1 MDILLRKVMKKMIK
15 KILIISSL
23 VIALTLTG
31 CSPSGVLRTVT
42 PLPLAA
48 TNTADTD
55 NIQDESLNGLDDSQE
70 IVKVEEADGEF
81 EANESATEQ
90 ELGEN
95 LSNGG
100 HQDLDNT
107 DVVDH
112 QFEGVE

>member
-1 MDILLRKVMKKMIK
+1 VVKKMMI
-15 KILIISSL
+15 KILIISFL
-23 VIALTLTG
+23 VIALTG
-31 CSPSGVLRTVT
+31 CSASGLKTVNT
-42 PLPLAA
+42 LLPENQLVAA

-70 IVKVEEADGEF
+70 VVKVEEADGEF

>member
-1 MDILLRKVMKKMIK
+1 VVKKMMI
-15 KILIISSL
+15 KILIISFL
-23 VIALTLTG
+23 VIALTG
-31 CSPSGVLRTVT
+31 CSASGLKTVNT
-42 PLPLAA
+42 LLPENQLVAA

-70 IVKVEEADGEF
+70 VVKVEEADGEF
-81 EANESATEQ
+81 EANEPATEQ

-107 DVVDH
+107 DVVYH

>member
-1 MDILLRKVMKKMIK
+1 VVKKMMI
-15 KILIISSL
+15 KILIISFL
-23 VIALTLTG
+23 VIALTG
-31 CSPSGVLRTVT
+31 CSASGLKTVNT
-42 PLPLAA
+42 LLPENQLVAA
-48 TNTADTD
+48 TNTTDTD

-70 IVKVEEADGEF
+70 VVKVEEADGEF